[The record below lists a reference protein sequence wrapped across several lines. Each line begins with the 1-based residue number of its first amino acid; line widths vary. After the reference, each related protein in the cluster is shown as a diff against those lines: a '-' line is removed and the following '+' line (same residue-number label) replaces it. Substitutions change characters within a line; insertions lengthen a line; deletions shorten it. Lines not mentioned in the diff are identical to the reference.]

1 MNTEL
6 TKIMEDTLMA
16 RSIEPE
22 AAAAYRTGFEDGVQ
36 AVGKM
41 WMEKQK
47 MDLLH
52 RCRIDGLA
60 EAAK

>member
-1 MNTEL
+1 
-6 TKIMEDTLMA
+6 
-16 RSIEPE
+16 
-22 AAAAYRTGFEDGVQ
+22 VQ